1 MRRKDTTCVTRR
13 TDVIRQHNI
22 NASLHWKNEVQRNAG
37 RDFYF
42 MPNCKRCCWPGVNG
56 DHQNLLSDDIF
67 MSCQMTSGDDM
78 SDLLLGGSSDGFCD
92 GFLFCLL
99 FSNMLSYNRMCKSI
113 RKNKLFLQAGY
124 TASGISLIHPNT
136 FLIL

>member
-1 MRRKDTTCVTRR
+1 MT
-13 TDVIRQHNI
+13 
-22 NASLHWKNEVQRNAG
+22 SLHWKNEVQRNAG
-37 RDFYF
+37 RDYF
-42 MPNCKRCCWPGVNG
+42 ISCLIARDVVGVNG

-99 FSNMLSYNRMCKSI
+99 FSNILSYNRSRKSI

-124 TASGISLIHPNT
+124 TASGISLIHSNT